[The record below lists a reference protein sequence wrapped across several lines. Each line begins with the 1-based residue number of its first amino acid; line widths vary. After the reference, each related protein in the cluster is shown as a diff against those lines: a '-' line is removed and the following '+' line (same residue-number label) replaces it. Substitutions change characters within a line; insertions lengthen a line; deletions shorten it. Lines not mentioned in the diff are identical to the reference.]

1 LFLAIII
8 LTLKIGGHMVTD
20 KLLFQD
26 EEETTDLTITKPWK
40 VLIVDD
46 DQSIHDITKLALK
59 NLTVKNRPIAFT
71 SVYSAKEARQL
82 LERDNSFAVA
92 IMDVVMETVHAGLD
106 LTEYVRRKLLN
117 PYIRIIIRTG
127 QSGQAPEKYVIDN
140 FDINDYK
147 DKTELDADK
156 LYASVK
162 LAIIDYSD
170 LLDANKE
177 KEALYKQIIYH
188 PLTKLYNRH
197 KLDEDLQKMDNVTLI
212 LLDVDRF
219 SHINDLYGYEQG
231 NYIIKEIAGIL
242 QLLEMNKNKL
252 YHIGIDEF
260 VLVRQNSTMQETDDI
275 IDTVQK
281 KFHNNSFTHNDID
294 FNVTFTIGIVEGESE
309 LLTNKADLAV
319 KEARLISYN
328 RIQRYHKE
336 MNVQRAIENNLKW
349 FKEIKHALKEDRI
362 IPYFQPIYNNQ
373 TKRVE
378 KYECLVRMRK
388 DDEVISPFTFLRVAE
403 DTGLLSQITRTML
416 EKSAEIFEHNNLDF
430 SINITNHDLQDANF
444 SNYVELVL
452 KEYNIKPSR
461 LIFEIL
467 ENNSLDA
474 IPSSRNNIARLTEIG
489 CSIALD
495 DFGAQCQNFA
505 NILNLPLNSIKIDGY
520 FIKNLKEEMS
530 RKMVDSMVYFANNV
544 GIDLVAE
551 FVCDK
556 EIYEIVNELGI
567 KYSQGYHISEPK
579 ASLLSQ
585 EEDLDL

>member
-1 LFLAIII
+1 
-8 LTLKIGGHMVTD
+8 MVTD
-20 KLLFQD
+20 ELLFQD
-26 EEETTDLTITKPWK
+26 EEETTDLTATKPWK

-46 DQSIHDITKLALK
+46 DHGIHDITKLALK

-71 SVYSAKEARQL
+71 SVYSAKEAREL

-162 LAIIDYSD
+162 LAIIDYSN

-197 KLDEDLQKMDNVTLI
+197 KLDEDLQNMHDVTLI

-231 NYIIKEIAGIL
+231 NFIIKEIAGIL
-242 QLLEMNKNKL
+242 QLLEMNENKL

-260 VLVRQNSTMQETDDI
+260 VLVRQGSTMQETDDVI
-275 IDTVQK
+275 ATVQR

-336 MNVQRAIENNLKW
+336 MKVQRAIENNLKW

-362 IPYFQPIYNNQ
+362 VPYFQPIYNNQ
-373 TKRVE
+373 TKRIE
-378 KYECLVRMRK
+378 KYECLVRMLK
-388 DDEVISPFTFLRVAE
+388 NNEVISPFAFLQVAE

-416 EKSAEIFEHNNLDF
+416 EKSAEAFEHNDLDF

-452 KEYNIKPSR
+452 KEFNIKPSR

-520 FIKNLKEEMS
+520 FIKNLKDEMS

-579 ASLLSQ
+579 ASLLSL

>member
-8 LTLKIGGHMVTD
+8 LTLKTGGNMVTD
-20 KLLFQD
+20 ELLFHD
-26 EEETTDLTITKPWK
+26 EEETTDLSQSKPWK

-46 DQSIHDITKLALK
+46 DHGIHDITKLALK
-59 NLTVKNRPIAFT
+59 NLIVKDRPIDFT
-71 SVYSAKEARQL
+71 SVYSAKDAREL
-82 LERDNSFAVA
+82 LERDNSFAVV

-127 QSGQAPEKYVIDN
+127 QSGHAPEKYVIDN
-140 FDINDYK
+140 YDINDYK
-147 DKTELDADK
+147 NKTELDADK

-170 LLDANKE
+170 LLDSNKE

-197 KLDEDLQKMDNVTLI
+197 KLDEDLQKMNDVTLI

-231 NYIIKEIAGIL
+231 NFIIKEIAGIL

-260 VLVRQNSTMQETDDI
+260 VLVRQNSTVEETDEI
-275 IDTVQK
+275 ISTVQK
-281 KFHNNSFTHNDID
+281 KFHNNSFTHDDID
-294 FNVTFTIGIVEGESE
+294 FNVTFTIGIVEGEDE

-328 RIQRYHKE
+328 RVQRYHKE

-362 IPYFQPIYNNQ
+362 VPYFQPIFNNR
-373 TKRVE
+373 TKKIE
-378 KYECLVRMRK
+378 KYECLVRMFK
-388 DDEVISPFTFLRVAE
+388 GDEVISPFAFLQVAE

-416 EKSAEIFEHNNLDF
+416 EKSAEVFEHNDLDF

-444 SNYVELVL
+444 SNYVESVL
-452 KEYNIKPSR
+452 KEFNIRPSR

-474 IPSSRNNIARLTEIG
+474 IPNSRNNLSRLTEIG
-489 CSIALD
+489 CSVALD

-520 FIKNLKEEMS
+520 FIKNLKDEMS

-556 EIYEIVNELGI
+556 EIYDIVNELGI

-579 ASLLSQ
+579 ASLLSP
-585 EEDLDL
+585 EENLVL

>member
-1 LFLAIII
+1 
-8 LTLKIGGHMVTD
+8 MVTD
-20 KLLFQD
+20 ELLFLD
-26 EEETTDLTITKPWK
+26 EEETIDLTAAKPWK

-46 DQSIHDITKLALK
+46 DHGIHDITKLALK
-59 NLTVKNRPIAFT
+59 NLIVKDRPIDFT
-71 SVYSAKEARQL
+71 SVYSAKDAREL
-82 LERDNSFAVA
+82 LERDNSFAVV

-140 FDINDYK
+140 YDINDYK
-147 DKTELDADK
+147 NKTELDADK

-162 LAIIDYSD
+162 LAVIDYSN
-170 LLDANKE
+170 LLDSNKE

-197 KLDEDLQKMDNVTLI
+197 KLDEDLQKMNNVTLV

-231 NYIIKEIAGIL
+231 NFIIKEIAGIL
-242 QLLEMNKNKL
+242 QLLEMNENKL

-260 VLVRQNSTMQETDDI
+260 VLVRQNSTPQETDEVISI
-275 IDTVQK
+275 IQQ
-281 KFHNNSFTHNDID
+281 KFHNNSFTHDDID
-294 FNVTFTIGIVEGESE
+294 FNVTFTIGIVEGEEE

-362 IPYFQPIYNNQ
+362 VPYFQPIYNNR
-373 TKRVE
+373 TKKIE
-378 KYECLVRMRK
+378 KYECLVRMLK
-388 DDEVISPFTFLRVAE
+388 DDEVIPPFSFLQVAE

-416 EKSAEIFEHNNLDF
+416 EKSAEVFEHNDLDF

-444 SNYVELVL
+444 SNYVESVL
-452 KEYNIKPSR
+452 KEFNIKPSR

-474 IPSSRNNIARLTEIG
+474 IPSSRNNLSRLTEIG
-489 CSIALD
+489 CGVALD

-520 FIKNLKEEMS
+520 FIKNLKDEMS

-556 EIYEIVNELGI
+556 EIYDIVNELGI

-579 ASLLSQ
+579 AFLLSQ
-585 EEDLDL
+585 EEDLVL

>member
-1 LFLAIII
+1 
-8 LTLKIGGHMVTD
+8 MVQD
-20 KLLFQD
+20 ELLFQD
-26 EEETTDLTITKPWK
+26 EEETLELIESKPWK

-46 DQSIHDITKLALK
+46 DHGIHDITKLALRS
-59 NLTVKNRPIAFT
+59 LIVKDRPVAFT
-71 SVYSAKEARQL
+71 SVYSAQEAREL

-127 QSGQAPEKYVIDN
+127 QSGKAPEKYVIDN
-140 FDINDYK
+140 YDINDYK
-147 DKTELDADK
+147 DKTELNADK

-162 LAIIDYSD
+162 LAINDYSN
-170 LLDANKE
+170 LLDANLE

-197 KLDEDLQKMDNVTLI
+197 KLDEDLQKMDDVTLV

-219 SHINDLYGYEQG
+219 SHINDLYGYAQG

-260 VLVRQNSTMQETDDI
+260 VLVRQNSTVQETDDMI
-275 IDTVQK
+275 TTIQK
-281 KFHNNSFTHNDID
+281 KFHNNSFTHDDID
-294 FNVTFTIGIVEGESE
+294 FNVTFTVGIVEGEKE

-336 MNVQRAIENNLKW
+336 MNVKRTIENNLKW

-362 IPYFQPIYNNQ
+362 VPYFQPIYNNR
-373 TKRVE
+373 TKKIE
-378 KYECLVRMRK
+378 KYECLVRMLK
-388 DDEVISPFTFLRVAE
+388 DGEVIPPLEFLQVAQ
-403 DTGLLSQITRTML
+403 DTGLLSQVTAVML
-416 EKSAEIFEHNNLDF
+416 KKAAETFEHNDLDF
-430 SINITNHDLQDANF
+430 SVNITNHDLQDADF
-444 SNYVELVL
+444 SNYIESVL
-452 KEYNIKPSR
+452 QQHNIRPSR
-461 LIFEIL
+461 LILEIL

-474 IPSSRNNIARLTEIG
+474 IPNSRDNLAQLTKLG

-520 FIKNLKEEMS
+520 FIKNLKDEVS

-556 EIYEIVNELGI
+556 EIYDIVNELGI
-567 KYSQGYHISEPK
+567 KYSQGYHISKPEP
-579 ASLLSQ
+579 SLLSS
-585 EEDLDL
+585 EKDLIL